1 MDEKE
6 ILLKLYQ
13 NVDMGIVGIDA
24 IYNQI
29 ETKELK
35 KKIKSQRKEYIIL
48 KRKLSKLCKHYK
60 VTDKELGLFVKLN
73 SELMVGMKTMF
84 DKSDSKIAKLMMEG
98 TNKGLIQLQELL
110 NHYNKKDKK
119 LVIVLEE
126 TLELEHQ
133 NNNELKKFL

>member
-73 SELMVGMKTMF
+73 SEFMVGMKTMF
-84 DKSDSKIAKLMMEG
+84 DFISL
-98 TNKGLIQLQELL
+98 
-110 NHYNKKDKK
+110 
-119 LVIVLEE
+119 
-126 TLELEHQ
+126 
-133 NNNELKKFL
+133 